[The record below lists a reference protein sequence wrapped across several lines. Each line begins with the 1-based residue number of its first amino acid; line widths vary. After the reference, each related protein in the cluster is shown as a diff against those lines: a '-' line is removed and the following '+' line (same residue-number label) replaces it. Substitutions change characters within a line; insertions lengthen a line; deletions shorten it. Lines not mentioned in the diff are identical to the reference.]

1 MTSFVKQIELYS
13 LNIHND
19 LWDFSQVPTAVL
31 YAWDVLVNKT
41 DEDPCPAETDCEN
54 SSMSALFVME
64 VNKCHEKKRTKA

>member
-19 LWDFSQVPTAVL
+19 LWDVSQVLTAVL

-41 DEDPCPAETDCEN
+41 DDDLCPAETDCEN
-54 SSMSALFVME
+54 SSMRE
-64 VNKCHEKKRTKA
+64 